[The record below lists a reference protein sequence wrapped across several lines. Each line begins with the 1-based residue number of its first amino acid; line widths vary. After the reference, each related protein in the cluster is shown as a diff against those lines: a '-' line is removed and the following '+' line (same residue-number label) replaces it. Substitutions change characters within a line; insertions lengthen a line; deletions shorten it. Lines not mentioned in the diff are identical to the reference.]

1 MNLFVLYLI
10 MLKATATT
18 LNGPMSLPILRDE
31 LVVQRHVMT
40 DRQLTAAVTA
50 AQGSPGPMGIYIV
63 AVGYFVAGPA
73 GAAVGWLAMVTPA
86 LAAVPL
92 ARIGFRWL
100 SSERARRAMDAAVLA
115 SAGLIA
121 MSAIPLAQASM
132 RDTVHL
138 LLAAAAFLVGIR
150 TRIPTALIISA
161 AGILGLATAYLPR
174 F

>member
-31 LVVQRHVMT
+31 LVVHRHVMT
-40 DRQLTAAVTA
+40 DRELTAAVTA

-63 AVGYFVAGPA
+63 GVGYFVAGPA
-73 GAAVGWLAMVTPA
+73 GAAMGWLAMLTPA
-86 LAAVPL
+86 FASVPL
-92 ARIGFRWL
+92 ARIGIRWL
-100 SSERARRAMDAAVLA
+100 TNERARRAMDAAVLA

-132 RDTVHL
+132 RDSVHY
-138 LLAAAAFLVGIR
+138 LLAVAAFVVAVK
-150 TRIPTALIISA
+150 TKIPTALIIGA
-161 AGILGLATAYLPR
+161 AGIVGLLSSLL
-174 F
+174 